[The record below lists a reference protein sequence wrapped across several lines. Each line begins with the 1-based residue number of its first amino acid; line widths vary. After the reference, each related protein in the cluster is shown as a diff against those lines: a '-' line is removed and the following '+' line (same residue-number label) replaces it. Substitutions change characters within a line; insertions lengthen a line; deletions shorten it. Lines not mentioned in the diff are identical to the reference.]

1 MKPTKTS
8 IVTNLI
14 LGAAAALMLGACGDK
29 DGAEDGNTGG
39 SGTNDPGVGTQ
50 GGVELA
56 TDLPKEVIEGSPKPK
71 GIKNLAPETKKFPK
85 FLVPEGTVNLAKG
98 KKVTSSDDYP
108 ILGEPALIT
117 DGEKETGEGYF
128 LELIEG
134 TQWVQIDL
142 EKSCPIYAIV
152 MWHFHGQKRA
162 YHDIIV
168 QASDDPEFKEGVT
181 TLFNNDYDNSSK
193 LGKGS
198 NQPYIESRFGQ
209 LVNAKGTKARYVRL
223 YSNGNSANE
232 MNHYVEVEVFGK
244 PE

>member
-1 MKPTKTS
+1 MKLTNTS
-8 IVTNLI
+8 NIPALVLSAATALI
-14 LGAAAALMLGACGDK
+14 LGACNDKETTDASSSASGSNALGI
-29 DGAEDGNTGG
+29 
-39 SGTNDPGVGTQ
+39 GTA
-50 GGVELA
+50 GGVELK
-56 TDLPKEVIEGSPKPK
+56 TELPKEVIEGSPKPK

-85 FLVPEGTVNLAKG
+85 FLVPEGTVNLAQG
-98 KKVTSSDDYP
+98 KKVSASDDYP
-108 ILGEPALIT
+108 ILGEPELIT

-168 QASDDPEFKEGVT
+168 QVSDDPEFKESV

-193 LGKGS
+193 LGKGN

-209 LVNAKGTKARYVRL
+209 LVDAKGTQARYVRL

-232 MNHYVEVEVFGK
+232 MNHYIEVEVFGK